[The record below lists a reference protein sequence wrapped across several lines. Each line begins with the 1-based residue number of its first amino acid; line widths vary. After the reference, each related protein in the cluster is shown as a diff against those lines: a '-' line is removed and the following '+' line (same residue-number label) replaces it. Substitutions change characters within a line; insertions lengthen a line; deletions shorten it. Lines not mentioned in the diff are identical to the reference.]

1 MDNMKGFF
9 YSSNE
14 LAQIDTSKEG
24 SIKW

>member
-1 MDNMKGFF
+1 MKGFF

-14 LAQIDTSKEG
+14 LAQIDTTKEG